1 MIRTAV
7 VVPGHHGHER
17 LADLVRAAERIAGE
31 SVVDVVVFT
40 GWARRG
46 GLTEAEQM
54 HANWGGPEVELVV
67 EPTASSTAENAART
81 VPLLLERSVK
91 RALVVCAPLHVYRTR
106 FFFTRLYGEY
116 DIDVELRVAGTRRSV
131 GALLWELAA
140 ATACTRQ
147 LRAARAEL
155 AQLVHS

>member
-1 MIRTAV
+1 MTTAV
-7 VVPGHHGHER
+7 VVPGHHGTER
-17 LADLVRAAERIAGE
+17 LVDLVRTAERIAGE
-31 SVVDVVVFT
+31 SVVDVVVFS

-54 HANWGGPEVELVV
+54 YADWRGPEVELVV

-81 VPLLLERSVK
+81 IPLLLERSVK
-91 RALVVCAPLHVYRTR
+91 RAVVVCAPLHVYRTR

-116 DIDVELRVAGTRRSV
+116 GIDVQLRVARTRRSV
-131 GALLWELAA
+131 GAFLWEVAA
-140 ATACTRQ
+140 ATACRRQ
-147 LRAARAEL
+147 LRAAKAEL